1 MYFTRDETRNVLRN
15 RIFYHLKYK
24 IGNYCFKLNKEI
36 YMSLRTKFLRNI
48 LPPSIIGILITAVIA
63 ITFLLSFYLN
73 IIEDTKEQ
81 ILEQEYMGI
90 KSISD
95 SLSLNLQ
102 EYFNLKLSYLEESIN
117 YSESYGFI
125 PITANPQVV
134 TALNAHDIAVGIIDI
149 TEYPDYQKDLL
160 IDKSHSM
167 WYLNPSIT
175 NVSSLP
181 QDSLNRLL
189 FAYELEFNIKA
200 IYEAVKNIRNIY
212 IVFMDDGL
220 QLIYPASRRGRYRNF
235 TSFPNCPYNS
245 TDGNN
250 YYDLRCTSQMLF
262 GLDFLKTAPLNTTL
276 FISKTFILLEYQS
289 VGVTLCAVHYKNSTS
304 ANFSQIP
311 LKDRVVE
318 YAICGEYLLDD
329 VQSVFDFATS
339 AQQGYSYVLDRFNN
353 IIFHPRFKDENFTNG
368 DKLQSIT
375 EYEFD
380 VNDSLNDTFA
390 INYNNTILPLVI
402 GTYQQS
408 DDYYGFQNQ
417 VIKLVYSKND
427 GEYIGTL
434 SPIFFPLTGSTKI
447 YHGANLVFVEPS
459 QVVMQV
465 KLIF

>member
-1 MYFTRDETRNVLRN
+1 MEN
-15 RIFYHLKYK
+15 
-24 IGNYCFKLNKEI
+24 IGFFKQNKEI

-73 IIEDTKEQ
+73 IIDDTKEQ

-125 PITANPQVV
+125 PNTATPQVV
-134 TALNAHDIAVGIIDI
+134 QALNAHDIALGIIDI
-149 TEYPDYQKDLL
+149 TKYPDYQSDLL
-160 IDKSHSM
+160 MDKSHSM

-181 QDSLNRLL
+181 RDSLNRLI
-189 FAYELEFNIKA
+189 FANELEFNLKA
-200 IYEAVKNIRNIY
+200 IYEAVKNIRNLY

-220 QLIYPASRRGRYRNF
+220 QFVYPASRRGRYRNF
-235 TSFPNCPYNS
+235 TSFSNCPYNS

-311 LKDRVVE
+311 LKNRVVE
-318 YAICGEYLLDD
+318 YAICGEFLLDD

-339 AQQGYSYVLDRFNN
+339 VQQGYSYVLDRFNN

-368 DKLQSIT
+368 DILQSIT

-380 VNDSLNDTFA
+380 VNDYKNDTLA
-390 INYNNTILPLVI
+390 INYNNTILPLVM

-408 DDYYGFQNQ
+408 DDIYGFQNQ
-417 VIKLVYSKND
+417 IIKLVYSKDD

-434 SPIFFPLTGSTKI
+434 SPIFFPLTGSKKK